1 MTSTLTEITSST
13 GGLWRD
19 ALRRYMK
26 NKLSVAAGII
36 IIVITFMAVFAPWVS
51 PAHYS
56 EANFDEAWQ
65 FPSWTHPMGTDSIGR
80 DYFSRI
86 VYGARI
92 SLIVG
97 FVAQMISLLIGV
109 PLGAIAGFK
118 GGKAD
123 YIVMR
128 LVDVMSVFPSLLFAI
143 LIMAWLGSGL
153 SNVLFAIGVTGWV
166 GVCRLV
172 RAQFLSLRAS
182 DFVRAA
188 RSMGASN
195 VHIIVRHML
204 PNALS
209 PIIVGLAMGI
219 PQAIFAEAGL
229 SFLGLGINPPTPSWG
244 QMVRPADERV
254 GLPVPWQVQ
263 HAKQD
268 RPFDAR
274 AFVPTDPLRGY
285 GLVGLR
291 PDRYARRRHR
301 AALRQFHRRTSPR
314 KRPSS
319 RATGH
324 SCLLRVAAL

>member
-1 MTSTLTEITSST
+1 MTSTLTEITTSA

-19 ALRRYMK
+19 ALRRFMK

-51 PAHYS
+51 PSHYS

-244 QMVRPADERV
+244 QMVSSH
-254 GLPVPWQVQ
+254 LPNVIYYWHLALFPVFMI
-263 HAKQD
+263 A
-268 RPFDAR
+268 
-274 AFVPTDPLRGY
+274 
-285 GLVGLR
+285 LVMLGFSLIGDGLR
-291 PDRYARRRHR
+291 D
-301 AALRQFHRRTSPR
+301 ALDPR
-314 KRPSS
+314 MNE
-319 RATGH
+319 
-324 SCLLRVAAL
+324 

>member
-1 MTSTLTEITSST
+1 MTSTATEITQAT

-26 NKLSVAAGII
+26 NKLSVVAAVI
-36 IIVITFMAVFAPWVS
+36 IIVISFMAVFAPWVS
-51 PAHYS
+51 PSHYS
-56 EANFDEAWQ
+56 EANFDAAWQ

-244 QMVRPADERV
+244 QMVSSH
-254 GLPVPWQVQ
+254 LPNVIYYWHLALFPVFMI
-263 HAKQD
+263 A
-268 RPFDAR
+268 
-274 AFVPTDPLRGY
+274 
-285 GLVGLR
+285 LVMLGFSLIGDGLR
-291 PDRYARRRHR
+291 D
-301 AALRQFHRRTSPR
+301 ALDPR
-314 KRPSS
+314 MNE
-319 RATGH
+319 
-324 SCLLRVAAL
+324 

>member
-1 MTSTLTEITSST
+1 MTSTMTEITQTT

-26 NKLSVAAGII
+26 NKLSVVAAVI
-36 IIVITFMAVFAPWVS
+36 IIVISFMAVFAPWVS
-51 PAHYS
+51 PSRYS
-56 EANFDEAWQ
+56 EANFDAAWQ

-244 QMVRPADERV
+244 QMVSSH
-254 GLPVPWQVQ
+254 LPNVIYYWHLALFPVFMI
-263 HAKQD
+263 A
-268 RPFDAR
+268 
-274 AFVPTDPLRGY
+274 
-285 GLVGLR
+285 LVMLGFSLIGDGLR
-291 PDRYARRRHR
+291 D
-301 AALRQFHRRTSPR
+301 ALDPR
-314 KRPSS
+314 MNE
-319 RATGH
+319 
-324 SCLLRVAAL
+324 

>member
-1 MTSTLTEITSST
+1 MTEITPST

-36 IIVITFMAVFAPWVS
+36 IIVISFMAVFAPWVS
-51 PAHYS
+51 PSHYS
-56 EANFDEAWQ
+56 EANFDAAWQ

-118 GGKAD
+118 GSKAD

-244 QMVRPADERV
+244 QMVSSH
-254 GLPVPWQVQ
+254 LPNVIYYWHLALFPVFMI
-263 HAKQD
+263 A
-268 RPFDAR
+268 
-274 AFVPTDPLRGY
+274 
-285 GLVGLR
+285 LVMLGFSLIGDGLR
-291 PDRYARRRHR
+291 D
-301 AALRQFHRRTSPR
+301 ALDPR
-314 KRPSS
+314 MNE
-319 RATGH
+319 
-324 SCLLRVAAL
+324 

>member
-1 MTSTLTEITSST
+1 MTEITSST

-26 NKLSVAAGII
+26 NKLSVAAAII
-36 IIVITFMAVFAPWVS
+36 IIVISFMAVFAPWVS
-51 PAHYS
+51 PSHYS

-118 GGKAD
+118 GGRAD

-188 RSMGASN
+188 RSMGAPN

-244 QMVRPADERV
+244 QMVSSH
-254 GLPVPWQVQ
+254 LPNVIYYWHLALFPVFMI
-263 HAKQD
+263 A
-268 RPFDAR
+268 
-274 AFVPTDPLRGY
+274 
-285 GLVGLR
+285 LVMLGFSLIGDGLR
-291 PDRYARRRHR
+291 D
-301 AALRQFHRRTSPR
+301 ALDPR
-314 KRPSS
+314 MNE
-319 RATGH
+319 
-324 SCLLRVAAL
+324 